1 MHNFAI
7 KRGIWGLMAAGLC
20 LLTLAPS
27 MAAIPKGYGLG
38 PTPDSAAQMD
48 PVPKGYGFRPST
60 EDVPAAQRPLRPEV
74 CPEVQP
80 PPQPEEEAPAAEPAE
95 TAAAVLV
102 SATEQQLKERA
113 VRQLRDRGL
122 TKEQNEALSARLISE
137 TTLLVL
143 LEEGEL
149 TTADLIYLALP
160 NGRSDRLDRY
170 NAWAADHPSDAPKE
184 IVRQV
189 NLDRDLSFYENVQIV
204 ADPDSFDV
212 LVNKNHALSAD
223 YVPQLEALG
232 SGYGSGSLR
241 PEAARAFRAMADAAR
256 KDGISLRSVSAY
268 RSFQTQKSVYNRYL
282 YYNSQAVVDTFSA
295 RPGSSEHQTGL
306 ALDINTANV
315 QAHFERTLAYAW
327 LQEHCAEY
335 GFMLRYLQG
344 KEDITG
350 YRFEPWHY
358 RYVGVETAR
367 ACMEQGIT
375 YEEYLALQPN

>member
-7 KRGIWGLMAAGLC
+7 KLGIWGLMAAGLC

-38 PTPDSAAQMD
+38 PEPDSAARMD
-48 PVPKGYGFRPST
+48 PIPKGYGFRPST
-60 EDVPAAQRPLRPEV
+60 EETPVTERFLRPEV
-74 CPEVQP
+74 CPEIQP
-80 PPQPEEEAPAAEPAE
+80 LPQLEEEALAAGPAE
-95 TAAAVLV
+95 TTDTVLV

-113 VRQLRDRGL
+113 ASQLRGRGL
-122 TKEQNEALSARLISE
+122 TKEQNEVLSLRLVSE

-160 NGRSDRLDRY
+160 NSRAALLDRY
-170 NAWAADHPSDAPKE
+170 NAWAADHPADAPAE
-184 IVRQV
+184 VVRQV
-189 NLDRDLSFYENVQIV
+189 NLDRDVSFYENIQIV
-204 ADPDSFDV
+204 TDPDSLTV
-212 LVNKNHALSAD
+212 LVNKNHALPSD
-223 YVPQLEALG
+223 YVPQLETLG

-241 PEAARAFRAMADAAR
+241 PEAAQAFRAMADAAR
-256 KDGISLRSVSAY
+256 KDGVSLCGVSAY
-268 RSFQTQKSVYNRYL
+268 RSFQTQRSVYNRYL

-315 QAHFERTLAYAW
+315 QAHFETTPAYDW
-327 LQEHCAEY
+327 LQKHCAEY

-358 RYVGVETAR
+358 RYVGTEIAKT
-367 ACMEQGIT
+367 CMERGIT
-375 YEEYLALQPN
+375 YEEYLALQSN

>member
-38 PTPDSAAQMD
+38 PEPDSAARMD
-48 PVPKGYGFRPST
+48 PIPKGYGFRPST
-60 EDVPAAQRPLRPEV
+60 EETPVTERFLRPEV
-74 CPEVQP
+74 CPEIQP
-80 PPQPEEEAPAAEPAE
+80 LPQLEEEAPVAGPAE
-95 TAAAVLV
+95 TTDTVLV

-113 VRQLRDRGL
+113 ASQLRGRGL
-122 TKEQNEALSARLISE
+122 TKEQNEVLSLRLVSE

-160 NGRSDRLDRY
+160 NSRAALLDRY
-170 NAWAADHPSDAPKE
+170 NAWAADHPADAPAE
-184 IVRQV
+184 VVRQV
-189 NLDRDLSFYENVQIV
+189 NLDRDVSFYENIQIV
-204 ADPDSFDV
+204 TDPDSLTV
-212 LVNKNHALSAD
+212 LVNKNHALPSD
-223 YVPQLEALG
+223 YVPQLETLG

-241 PEAARAFRAMADAAR
+241 PEAAQAFRAMADAAR
-256 KDGISLRSVSAY
+256 KDGVSLRGVSAY
-268 RSFQTQKSVYNRYL
+268 RSFQTQRSVYNRYL

-315 QAHFERTLAYAW
+315 QAHFETTPAYDW
-327 LQEHCAEY
+327 LQKHCAEY

-358 RYVGVETAR
+358 RYVGTEIAKT
-367 ACMEQGIT
+367 CMERGIT
-375 YEEYLALQPN
+375 YEEYLALQSN